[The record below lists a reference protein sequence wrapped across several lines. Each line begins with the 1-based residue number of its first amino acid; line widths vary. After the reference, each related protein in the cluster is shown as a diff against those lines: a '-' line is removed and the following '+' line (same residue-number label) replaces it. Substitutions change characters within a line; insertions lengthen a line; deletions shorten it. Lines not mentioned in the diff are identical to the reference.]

1 MEIGESIGNHK
12 ILSQLGQGGMGVVY
26 AAQDVRLGR
35 RVAIK
40 VLHPAVMLSANERQ
54 RFQAEARVQAGLNH
68 PNLVT
73 LHEFE
78 PYQDSYY
85 MVMEYVEGKNL
96 AEIVRSGGAF
106 PPSVVVCLAKQVLDG
121 LSTAHRH
128 GVIHRD
134 LKPSNIMVT
143 NDGIAK
149 VMDFGIAKVRGEKS
163 LTASGELVGTVYY
176 MSPEQVRGEKLD
188 QRSDLY
194 SLGIILFELL
204 TGRVPFQEESD
215 FAIMRH
221 HVDTPAPP
229 PTQFLPDIP
238 GDLEDIVLRCLSK
251 RAADRF
257 PDADA
262 ILAALDSYEEQERAM
277 GRGQIYSRR
286 YLAQWLANPSFPPP
300 AAKPSVPTPDST
312 VTTPPKDVATTAAPV
327 PVVPP
332 PVTPPVSPPVV
343 PVAPPETRTT
353 RGPGGAVAV
362 LGIATVLGAGLLYYM
377 MRPRAASTEKVEAI
391 VGGSGGHQT
400 PVPPGPPAKP
410 ADGGTIAS
418 GGGLAPPPSGGEAPQ
433 PPGSAPPGSA
443 PGGRP
448 TPLVAGGESA
458 PATPGLP
465 GPGKA
470 PAGPPNVPPPNP
482 SGGGKAPVPGPG
494 APPPP
499 VRPGPAPQV
508 EARRVLIFL
517 DTDSGSEK
525 LPLGAAQAQLGD
537 IVRQEGH
544 EVASAGVVSAG
555 VRTALDRG
563 NLAEVRR
570 QGIGYVV
577 LGTAGGSLETQAAY
591 GQTLYVAKVHVR
603 LELIRMSDGS
613 VAATGSEDARSR
625 GSANAGDA
633 LSTALMTALS
643 TAGRDLMRNFK
654 P

>member
-1 MEIGESIGNHK
+1 MEIGEAIGNHK

-26 AAQDVRLGR
+26 AAQDMRLGR

-40 VLHPAVMLSANERQ
+40 VLHPGVTLSATERQ
-54 RFQAEARVQAGLNH
+54 RFQAEARAQAGLNH

-78 PYQDSYY
+78 PHQDSYY

-143 NDGIAK
+143 NEGIAK

-163 LTASGELVGTVYY
+163 LTASGELVGTVFY
-176 MSPEQVRGEKLD
+176 MSPEQVRGETLD
-188 QRSDLY
+188 PRSDLY
-194 SLGIILFELL
+194 SFGIILFELL

-238 GDLEDIVLRCLSK
+238 GDLEDIVLRCLAK

-262 ILAALDSYEEQERAM
+262 ILAAFDAYEEQERAM
-277 GRGQIYSRR
+277 GRGQMYSRR
-286 YLAQWLANPSFPPP
+286 YLAQWLANPSVPPP
-300 AAKPSVPTPDST
+300 AAKPSTPTADST
-312 VTTPPKDVATTAAPV
+312 VTTPPKVAPRTPEPAPL
-327 PVVPP
+327 PPP
-332 PVTPPVSPPVV
+332 PVTPA
-343 PVAPPETRTT
+343 APAEIRTT
-353 RGPGGAVAV
+353 RSPVGAVAV

-377 MRPRAASTEKVEAI
+377 MRPRSASTERVQAI
-391 VGGSGGHQT
+391 VGGSGGQQAPT
-400 PVPPGPPAKP
+400 PPSPPGKPP
-410 ADGGTIAS
+410 DGGTTAS
-418 GGGLAPPPSGGEAPQ
+418 GGGLAPPPAGAEAPQ
-433 PPGSAPPGSA
+433 PPASAPPASVPGS
-443 PGGRP
+443 RP
-448 TPLVAGGESA
+448 TPVAGGGESTA
-458 PATPGLP
+458 PPIP
-465 GPGKA
+465 DPSGPGKA
-470 PAGPPNVPPPNP
+470 PVVRPNPAPPNP
-482 SGGGKAPVPGPG
+482 SGTAKAPVPGSG
-494 APPPP
+494 AVPPP
-499 VRPGPAPQV
+499 VKPAPAPQA

-517 DTDSGSEK
+517 DADSGSEK

-591 GQTLYVAKVHVR
+591 GQTLHVAKVHVR

-613 VAATGSEDARSR
+613 VVATASEETRSR

-633 LSTALMTALS
+633 LSTALLTAVS
-643 TAGRDLMRNFK
+643 TAGRDLVRNFK